1 MFLLK
6 QKGRSPYPWSVCWS
20 FTQKSIR
27 IIYRLFTSHD
37 PSLKCSFPDSY
48 EMLLRSTRAF
58 YDQFVQELLN
68 KEYRGVCN
76 LLKDTH
82 ETAVDFYAES
92 MDRNI
97 EYIDRMAGGL
107 EKA

>member
-1 MFLLK
+1 
-6 QKGRSPYPWSVCWS
+6 
-20 FTQKSIR
+20 
-27 IIYRLFTSHD
+27 
-37 PSLKCSFPDSY
+37 
-48 EMLLRSTRAF
+48 MLLRSTRAF

-97 EYIDRMAGGL
+97 E
-107 EKA
+107 

>member
-1 MFLLK
+1 
-6 QKGRSPYPWSVCWS
+6 
-20 FTQKSIR
+20 
-27 IIYRLFTSHD
+27 
-37 PSLKCSFPDSY
+37 
-48 EMLLRSTRAF
+48 MLLRFTRAF

-76 LLKDTH
+76 LLKDTY

-97 EYIDRMAGGL
+97 EYIDRMAAGL

>member
-1 MFLLK
+1 M
-6 QKGRSPYPWSVCWS
+6 
-20 FTQKSIR
+20 
-27 IIYRLFTSHD
+27 
-37 PSLKCSFPDSY
+37 
-48 EMLLRSTRAF
+48 RSTKAF
-58 YDQFVQELLN
+58 YDQFGQELLN

-97 EYIDRMAGGL
+97 EYIDRMAAGL

>member
-1 MFLLK
+1 M
-6 QKGRSPYPWSVCWS
+6 
-20 FTQKSIR
+20 
-27 IIYRLFTSHD
+27 
-37 PSLKCSFPDSY
+37 
-48 EMLLRSTRAF
+48 RSTRAF
-58 YDQFVQELLN
+58 YDQFGQELLN
-68 KEYRGVCN
+68 KEYQGVCN

-97 EYIDRMAGGL
+97 EYIDRMAAGL

>member
-1 MFLLK
+1 M
-6 QKGRSPYPWSVCWS
+6 
-20 FTQKSIR
+20 
-27 IIYRLFTSHD
+27 FTSHD
-37 PSLKCSFPDSY
+37 PSLKCSFTDSY
-48 EMLLRSTRAF
+48 EMLLRPTRAF

>member
-1 MFLLK
+1 MIWKLNATRSSNASPFLLLVSADK
-6 QKGRSPYPWSVCWS
+6 RV
-20 FTQKSIR
+20 
-27 IIYRLFTSHD
+27 
-37 PSLKCSFPDSY
+37 DSY
-48 EMLLRSTRAF
+48 EMLLRSKRAF

-97 EYIDRMAGGL
+97 EHIDRMAAGL
-107 EKA
+107 EKT

>member
-1 MFLLK
+1 
-6 QKGRSPYPWSVCWS
+6 
-20 FTQKSIR
+20 
-27 IIYRLFTSHD
+27 
-37 PSLKCSFPDSY
+37 
-48 EMLLRSTRAF
+48 MLLRSTRAF
-58 YDQFVQELLN
+58 YDQFGQELLN
-68 KEYRGVCN
+68 KEYQGVCN

-97 EYIDRMAGGL
+97 DYIDRMAAGL

>member
-1 MFLLK
+1 
-6 QKGRSPYPWSVCWS
+6 
-20 FTQKSIR
+20 
-27 IIYRLFTSHD
+27 
-37 PSLKCSFPDSY
+37 
-48 EMLLRSTRAF
+48 MLLRSTRAF
-58 YDQFVQELLN
+58 YDQFGQELLN
-68 KEYRGVCN
+68 KEYQGVCN

-97 EYIDRMAGGL
+97 EYIDRMAAGL